1 MRLIQL
7 LTVLGIMLILLSL
20 GALGIYSHQLKRSA
34 DKVVR
39 VSYELSQR
47 EHPPTLDEI
56 RQQFGSQLKQP
67 DPCQASDCGY
77 EVTLSNRVLADIH
90 IAPYRA
96 LRSYFWAKDGVLE
109 GSMLV
114 FWTTGSQGRMVK
126 TDVQTKYCDRC
137 DSFSITP
144 CADSMELGT
153 SGSVQIGYRSAVINK
168 HTALALDTGCLTKL
182 RGCDTIAELL
192 PTAWQRTPAHTIRC
206 RVSNE

>member
-1 MRLIQL
+1 
-7 LTVLGIMLILLSL
+7 MLILLSL

-67 DPCQASDCGY
+67 DPCQASGCGY

-90 IAPYRA
+90 VAPYRA

-153 SGSVQIGYRSAVINK
+153 SGSVEIGYRSAVINK

-182 RGCDTIAELL
+182 RGCDTIADASSDSMATNASPHYTVPSFKRIGPGE
-192 PTAWQRTPAHTIRC
+192 P
-206 RVSNE
+206 